1 MYFSTCTLH
10 VLCYCVFDW
19 HVLIHS
25 DSMENLHGGKALRT
39 TWHMTFPE
47 EENGDLEANYSHY
60 LKGSG
65 VNEGHQLV
73 VRAAKRVWEELYAC
87 KKPVRK
93 GVVQDR
99 QVLFKKILLNSCMLS
114 ALYIYIYWN
123 FDFVFEQMY
132 VMHYDDHVSEQAL
145 EEVFKT
151 QLNNIDS
158 SSTSIS
164 SPDIFSVR

>member
-1 MYFSTCTLH
+1 
-10 VLCYCVFDW
+10 
-19 HVLIHS
+19 
-25 DSMENLHGGKALRT
+25 MENLHGGKALRT

-93 GVVQDR
+93 GVFQDLPVSLK
-99 QVLFKKILLNSCMLS
+99 QILLNVVCIVH
-114 ALYIYIYWN
+114 YIYI
-123 FDFVFEQMY
+123 
-132 VMHYDDHVSEQAL
+132 L
-145 EEVFKT
+145 
-151 QLNNIDS
+151 
-158 SSTSIS
+158 
-164 SPDIFSVR
+164 

>member
-1 MYFSTCTLH
+1 MYFSTYTLH

-93 GVVQDR
+93 GVFHSWQNFSVPLLR
-99 QVLFKKILLNSCMLS
+99 IITWNKHAKKITT
-114 ALYIYIYWN
+114 
-123 FDFVFEQMY
+123 VQ
-132 VMHYDDHVSEQAL
+132 
-145 EEVFKT
+145 
-151 QLNNIDS
+151 
-158 SSTSIS
+158 TSHLFLF
-164 SPDIFSVR
+164 FSVSMYLFYPIICYCLVCHL

>member
-1 MYFSTCTLH
+1 
-10 VLCYCVFDW
+10 
-19 HVLIHS
+19 
-25 DSMENLHGGKALRT
+25 MENLHGGKALRT

-93 GVVQDR
+93 GVFQD
-99 QVLFKKILLNSCMLS
+99 QTNFAECCMHS
-114 ALYIYIYWN
+114 ALYIYTVNQFLFNY
-123 FDFVFEQMY
+123 Q
-132 VMHYDDHVSEQAL
+132 
-145 EEVFKT
+145 
-151 QLNNIDS
+151 
-158 SSTSIS
+158 
-164 SPDIFSVR
+164 

>member
-1 MYFSTCTLH
+1 
-10 VLCYCVFDW
+10 
-19 HVLIHS
+19 
-25 DSMENLHGGKALRT
+25 MENLHGGKALRT

-93 GVVQDR
+93 GVFQDL
-99 QVLFKKILLNSCMLS
+99 QVSLKQILLNVICIVH
-114 ALYIYIYWN
+114 YIYIYCKPIFIRHQLPINW
-123 FDFVFEQMY
+123 FATTDVR
-132 VMHYDDHVSEQAL
+132 DQAL
-145 EEVFKT
+145 SRPV
-151 QLNNIDS
+151 LL
-158 SSTSIS
+158 
-164 SPDIFSVR
+164 

>member
-1 MYFSTCTLH
+1 
-10 VLCYCVFDW
+10 
-19 HVLIHS
+19 
-25 DSMENLHGGKALRT
+25 MENLHGGKALRT

-99 QVLFKKILLNSCMLS
+99 QVLFKKILLNSYMLS
-114 ALYIYIYWN
+114 ALYIYIY
-123 FDFVFEQMY
+123 
-132 VMHYDDHVSEQAL
+132 
-145 EEVFKT
+145 
-151 QLNNIDS
+151 
-158 SSTSIS
+158 
-164 SPDIFSVR
+164 

>member
-1 MYFSTCTLH
+1 M
-10 VLCYCVFDW
+10 
-19 HVLIHS
+19 IHS
-25 DSMENLHGGKALRT
+25 ESMENLHGGKALRT

-93 GVVQDR
+93 GVLQDL
-99 QVLFKKILLNSCMLS
+99 QVLFKKIC
-114 ALYIYIYWN
+114 
-123 FDFVFEQMY
+123 
-132 VMHYDDHVSEQAL
+132 
-145 EEVFKT
+145 
-151 QLNNIDS
+151 
-158 SSTSIS
+158 
-164 SPDIFSVR
+164 

>member
-10 VLCYCVFDW
+10 VLCYCVSDW

-99 QVLFKKILLNSCMLS
+99 QVLFKKILLNSYMLS
-114 ALYIYIYWN
+114 ALYIYIYIEILIL
-123 FDFVFEQMY
+123 F
-132 VMHYDDHVSEQAL
+132 
-145 EEVFKT
+145 
-151 QLNNIDS
+151 LNKCMLCIMMIMFLNRHWRR
-158 SSTSIS
+158 
-164 SPDIFSVR
+164 FSKLNWTTLTAVLPPYLHQIYSL